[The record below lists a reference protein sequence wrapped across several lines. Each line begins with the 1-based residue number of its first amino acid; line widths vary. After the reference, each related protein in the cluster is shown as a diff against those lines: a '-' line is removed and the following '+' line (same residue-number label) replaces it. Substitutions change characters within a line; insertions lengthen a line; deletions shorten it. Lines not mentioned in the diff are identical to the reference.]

1 MDNCSDCKNCVHLV
15 SDSHLLKKEKL
26 FSQLVCAFC
35 WVPLINSTQSTLE
48 NSSVVTEC
56 GHVFHQL
63 CLEHRTQ
70 LLRDTPLR
78 CPMDGH
84 IIQIVKALH
93 FNDYVEETMNNVGN
107 KHKELQALLTR
118 VNKLVNEMSD
128 E

>member
-56 GHVFHQL
+56 GHVHISPTLFG
-63 CLEHRTQ
+63 
-70 LLRDTPLR
+70 TPNTTAAR
-78 CPMDGH
+78 H
-84 IIQIVKALH
+84 
-93 FNDYVEETMNNVGN
+93 T
-107 KHKELQALLTR
+107 TS
-118 VNKLVNEMSD
+118 MSNGWSHNTNC
-128 E
+128 